1 MRNYWKSLDGL
12 RALAVGIVML
22 AHAGS
27 PFPRSGGVGVDIFF
41 VLSGFLITGILSTE
55 FQRYGSISRKNF
67 YLRRLLRLTP
77 ALLASILLFAV
88 LTWIS
93 NNFVRL
99 DVIAITLTYTSNYA
113 RALFDYDLQ
122 SLAHCWS
129 LAIEEQYYLLWPFV
143 VVVVERNIRT
153 ILSKF
158 LALLSLSLLLALYRA
173 AMVGTFDAT
182 RINFALDTHM
192 DGLVMGSALAYF
204 AAFLATLKDSVALDR
219 FLQLLSKLVVPASI
233 CGLLVIMHFITWG
246 NPWMARLG
254 YTLVA
259 GGSCVI
265 VLDLVASPFS
275 LIRSFLENPFFTYF
289 GKISYGLYLYHF
301 PVYHFIEYELS
312 DFSQIYVKAV
322 MVTATIGI
330 ASLSYHLIERPI
342 LRFKEHYGHRL
353 RSCPASAKPEPDAS
367 SLAPPDH
374 G

>member
-1 MRNYWKSLDGL
+1 M
-12 RALAVGIVML
+12 GIVML

-41 VLSGFLITGILSTE
+41 VLSGFLITGILSSE
-55 FQRYGSISRKNF
+55 FQRYGDISRKNF

-77 ALLASILLFAV
+77 ALLASILLFTV

-93 NNFVRL
+93 HKFVRL
-99 DVIAITLTYTSNYA
+99 DVVAITLTYTSNYA
-113 RALFDYDLQ
+113 RALFNYDLQ

-143 VVVVERNIRT
+143 VVIVERNIRT

-173 AMVGTFDAT
+173 AMVGTFDAA

-204 AAFLATLKDSVALDR
+204 AAFLATRKDRVAVDR
-219 FLQLLSKLVVPASI
+219 FLWLLSKFVVPASI
-233 CGLLVIMHFITWG
+233 CGLLLIMHFITWG

-275 LIRSFLENPFFTYF
+275 LIRSCLENPFFTYF

-301 PVYHFIEYELS
+301 PIYHFIEYELS
-312 DFSQIYVKAV
+312 DSNQMYVKAV
-322 MVTATIGI
+322 MVTATIGV
-330 ASLSYHLIERPI
+330 ASLSYHLLERPI
-342 LRFKEHYGHRL
+342 LHLKEHYGHR
-353 RSCPASAKPEPDAS
+353 
-367 SLAPPDH
+367 
-374 G
+374 